1 MYKEVRDR
9 AISNLERKRKK
20 VRAMQIV
27 GVIFGSIAMFL
38 FGIRYLMHPI
48 DRPYMFIPIGI
59 IAVIYSIIHTVVLGL
74 PFVNNEDISEEDIER
89 EVIKVF
95 RRYKT
100 SELDNLT
107 LEEELELKQL
117 EKVIDEDDEYV

>member
-1 MYKEVRDR
+1 MYEEVRDR
-9 AISNLERKRKK
+9 AISNLKRRRRK
-20 VRAMQIV
+20 VRAMQII

-38 FGIRYLMHPI
+38 FGIRYLLHPM

-59 IAVIYSIIHTVVLGL
+59 IAVLYSIIHTAVLGL
-74 PFVNNEDISEEDIER
+74 PFVKNEDISEDEIER

-100 SELDNLT
+100 SDLNNLT
-107 LEEELELKQL
+107 EEEELELKQL
-117 EKVIDEDDEYV
+117 EQIIDDDDEYV